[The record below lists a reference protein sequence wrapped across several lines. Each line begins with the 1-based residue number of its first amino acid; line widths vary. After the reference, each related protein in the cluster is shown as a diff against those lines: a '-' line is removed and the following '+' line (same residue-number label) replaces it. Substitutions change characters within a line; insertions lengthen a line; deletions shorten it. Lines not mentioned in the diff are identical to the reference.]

1 VTKLADIYTV
11 TEDSL
16 DKVALVME
24 NPDPNY
30 MLEGISQFVHAMR
43 SHVESQGDPTTHL
56 TLTDFKINSLVLC
69 LPTLNCHYFIPHID
83 TEGFSVVYL
92 LGDEDKI
99 MKGSGN
105 DKAIILGRIKK
116 MTIYNIDDAYKILK
130 DYKIS
135 GDNTEIVMVEIE
147 EVEKVK
153 YLGL

>member
-1 VTKLADIYTV
+1 
-11 TEDSL
+11 L

-43 SHVESQGDPTTHL
+43 SHVESQGDSITHL

-69 LPTLNCHYFIPHID
+69 LPTLHCHYFIPHID

-105 DKAIILGRIKK
+105 DKTIILGRIKK
-116 MTIYNIDDAYKILK
+116 MTIYTDDAYKILK

-135 GDNTEIVMVEIE
+135 AEIVIVEIE